1 MKILIFNKRHISSK
15 YFNRISIAYQRNTYI
30 LTRKKKKY
38 LKFNFLRTIHIQH
51 FFPITI
57 RKKNRIRSNCS
68 NHHIYD
74 VINKLFQSTI
84 KHDNNRRQKEH
95 KKLRIKSTLIYSLFE
110 KYSRKKKHGKDY
122 CT

>member
-1 MKILIFNKRHISSK
+1 M
-15 YFNRISIAYQRNTYI
+15 
-30 LTRKKKKY
+30 
-38 LKFNFLRTIHIQH
+38 
-51 FFPITI
+51 
-57 RKKNRIRSNCS
+57 
-68 NHHIYD
+68 YD